1 MTYKQFLSLWEQY
14 LIYLR
19 KSRQDDPN
27 ETVEEVLAKHEA
39 MLQDYAVRAFGH
51 KIPEENIYREVVSG
65 ESIESR
71 EEMKKVLARIED
83 PNILGVIVIDPS
95 RLSRGDLLDCGR
107 LINDL
112 RFTRTQVLTPM
123 MTYDLNNKMERKF
136 FQDEILRSSD
146 FLEYT
151 KEILLR
157 GRVAAVKM
165 RGCYIAS
172 IPPYGYKKITIGKD
186 HTLEI
191 IPEEAAI
198 VRQVFDWYIGGM
210 TLLNISRKLNEMG
223 VKSQTGGQ
231 WTKNTLRGMIANEH
245 YLGYV
250 IFNKRINTVC
260 VENGERIVRSLLAP
274 EDQVIRAK
282 GLHEAIIDQATWD
295 AARNVTP
302 YVPRT
307 KAIYP
312 LKNPFASVLVC
323 SKCGK
328 VMRRAK
334 YDHCEDRY
342 TCRLGSTCFKSVKIS
357 DISDAVITAIEEV
370 ELPALELK
378 VNNNDG
384 NAYKIQQ
391 KLLAKLEKQ
400 MAEYKAQ
407 EETQYELLET
417 KQYTAE
423 IFAQRNAALR
433 AKMDACQ
440 EDIKKTRASMPKSV
454 DYQSAV
460 KNLREVV
467 EILKD
472 DEATPEVKNKIV
484 KSIIK
489 RIEFTGSPRF
499 QEGDKI
505 GLEYNP
511 FSLKVFLRL

>member
-1 MTYKQFLSLWEQY
+1 M
-14 LIYLR
+14 
-19 KSRQDDPN
+19 
-27 ETVEEVLAKHEA
+27 
-39 MLQDYAVRAFGH
+39 
-51 KIPEENIYREVVSG
+51 
-65 ESIESR
+65 
-71 EEMKKVLARIED
+71 
-83 PNILGVIVIDPS
+83 
-95 RLSRGDLLDCGR
+95 
-107 LINDL
+107 
-112 RFTRTQVLTPM
+112 
-123 MTYDLNNKMERKF
+123 
-136 FQDEILRSSD
+136 
-146 FLEYT
+146 
-151 KEILLR
+151 
-157 GRVAAVKM
+157 AAVKM

-172 IPPYGYKKITIGKD
+172 IPPYGYKKVTIGKD

-191 IPEEAAI
+191 IPEEAAV

-223 VKSQTGGQ
+223 VRSQTGKG
-231 WTKNTLRGMIANEH
+231 WTKSTLRGMIANEH

-250 IFNKRINTVC
+250 TFNKRINTVC
-260 VENGERIVRSLLAP
+260 VENGERIVRNLLAP
-274 EDQVIRAK
+274 EDQVIRTK

-307 KAIYP
+307 KNIFP
-312 LKNPFASVLVC
+312 LQNPFASVLVC

-342 TCRLGSTCFKSVKIS
+342 TCRFGSTCFKSVKMS
-357 DISDAVITAIEEV
+357 DIASAVVTAIEEV
-370 ELPALELK
+370 ELPARELK
-378 VNNNDG
+378 VDNNEG

-400 MAEYKAQ
+400 MEEYKAQ

-423 IFAQRNAALR
+423 VFAQRNAALR
-433 AKMDACQ
+433 VKMDACQ
-440 EDIKKTRASMPKSV
+440 EDIKKARASMPKSV
-454 DYQSAV
+454 DYKAAV
-460 KNLREVV
+460 KNLRDVV

-472 DEATPEVKNKIV
+472 NEATPAVKNKIV
-484 KSIIK
+484 KTIIK
-489 RIEFTGSPRF
+489 RIEFTGSPKF